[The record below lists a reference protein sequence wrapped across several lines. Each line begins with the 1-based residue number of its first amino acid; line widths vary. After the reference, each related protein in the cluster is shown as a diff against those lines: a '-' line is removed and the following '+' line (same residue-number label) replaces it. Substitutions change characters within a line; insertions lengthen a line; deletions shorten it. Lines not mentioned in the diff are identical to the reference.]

1 MSEITE
7 MLSAR
12 SREGVSDDEL
22 ISAVYEELRTM
33 AKIRMAHERAG
44 HTLQATALVH
54 EAWMRIGDQQFENR
68 RHFFSAASEA
78 MRRILV
84 DCARRKKA
92 ICRGGQMQRVETD
105 EMDGLACEQDE
116 DELLAVHDVLER
128 FEEREPRKAQ
138 IVKLRYF
145 VGMTGEEVAEA
156 LGVSLATVNRD
167 WAFARAW
174 LFNEINLS

>member
-12 SREGVSDDEL
+12 AQKGVSDDEL
-22 ISAVYEELRTM
+22 MSTVYEELRTM

-92 ICRGGQMQRVETD
+92 ICRGG
-105 EMDGLACEQDE
+105 
-116 DELLAVHDVLER
+116 
-128 FEEREPRKAQ
+128 
-138 IVKLRYF
+138 
-145 VGMTGEEVAEA
+145 
-156 LGVSLATVNRD
+156 
-167 WAFARAW
+167 
-174 LFNEINLS
+174 

>member
-1 MSEITE
+1 
-7 MLSAR
+7 
-12 SREGVSDDEL
+12 
-22 ISAVYEELRTM
+22 M

-105 EMDGLACEQDE
+105 EIDGLACEQDE

-128 FEEREPRKAQ
+128 FEEREPRKAE

-174 LFNEINLS
+174 LFNEINLA

>member
-54 EAWMRIGDQQFENR
+54 EAWMRIGGQQFENR

>member
-1 MSEITE
+1 
-7 MLSAR
+7 
-12 SREGVSDDEL
+12 
-22 ISAVYEELRTM
+22 M

-105 EMDGLACEQDE
+105 EIDGLACEQDE

-128 FEEREPRKAQ
+128 FEEREPRKAE

-156 LGVSLATVNRD
+156 LDVSLATVNRD

-174 LFNEINLS
+174 LFNEINLA

>member
-105 EMDGLACEQDE
+105 EMDGLACEQDD

>member
-1 MSEITE
+1 
-7 MLSAR
+7 
-12 SREGVSDDEL
+12 
-22 ISAVYEELRTM
+22 M
-33 AKIRMAHERAG
+33 AKIRMANERAG

-92 ICRGGQMQRVETD
+92 ARRGGGMQRVEFG
-105 EMDGLACEQDE
+105 EIDGLVWEQSD

-128 FEEREPRKAQ
+128 LEAEDPRKAEL
-138 IVKLRYF
+138 VKLRYF
-145 VGMTGEEVAEA
+145 IGMTGEEVAEA
-156 LGVSLATVNRD
+156 LGLSLATVNRD
-167 WAFARAW
+167 WAYARAW
-174 LFNEINLS
+174 MYNEINRD